1 MSNYVEV
8 VMAGPTKDTLS
19 LAGVNAINASVR
31 WRLEPAWSTP
41 LKSSTDCPDST
52 VLSEAERER
61 LFRELADE
69 FGYDLMSKVANYSY
83 INRLGALDQ
92 KGKLIPDSDF

>member
-1 MSNYVEV
+1 MHQS
-8 VMAGPTKDTLS
+8 GGSLS
-19 LAGVNAINASVR
+19 RFGA
-31 WRLEPAWSTP
+31 PP
-41 LKSSTDCPDST
+41 LKPSTDCPHSA
-52 VLSEAERER
+52 VLSITEREQ

>member
-1 MSNYVEV
+1 MHQS
-8 VMAGPTKDTLS
+8 GGSLS
-19 LAGVNAINASVR
+19 RFGAPPV
-31 WRLEPAWSTP
+31 
-41 LKSSTDCPDST
+41 KSSTDCPDST
-52 VLSEAERER
+52 VLSIAERER

>member
-1 MSNYVEV
+1 
-8 VMAGPTKDTLS
+8 
-19 LAGVNAINASVR
+19 
-31 WRLEPAWSTP
+31 
-41 LKSSTDCPDST
+41 LKSSPDCPDST
-52 VLSEAERER
+52 ELSKTERER

-83 INRLGALDQ
+83 INRLGTLDQ